1 METNLLVLIIIAAA
15 VVLIMLVNY
24 RKVPPN
30 IALVI
35 SGGIRRR
42 YKVKDEDNQ
51 EEPNGTLNRAIVFP
65 PMIKQRVRRGH
76 DGYSLFRAC
85 R

>member
-42 YKVKDEDNQ
+42 
-51 EEPNGTLNRAIVFP
+51 
-65 PMIKQRVRRGH
+65 
-76 DGYSLFRAC
+76 
-85 R
+85 